1 MTKRNTSQEV
11 ISVSEIIQAPAIA
24 KIMGCNVGTV
34 HYNMKNGFWKF
45 GRVIKTGPKKHRYE
59 ATITETAKYAEI
71 SREEAIRRLEG
82 R

>member
-1 MTKRNTSQEV
+1 M
-11 ISVSEIIQAPAIA
+11 SEIIQEPAIA

-71 SREEAIRRLEG
+71 SREEAIKRLEG
-82 R
+82 GDT

>member
-1 MTKRNTSQEV
+1 M
-11 ISVSEIIQAPAIA
+11 SEIIQAPAIA
-24 KIMGCNVGTV
+24 KIIGCSINQVR
-34 HYNMKNGFWKF
+34 YNIKSGYWKF

-59 ATITETAKYAEI
+59 ATITEVARYIEI